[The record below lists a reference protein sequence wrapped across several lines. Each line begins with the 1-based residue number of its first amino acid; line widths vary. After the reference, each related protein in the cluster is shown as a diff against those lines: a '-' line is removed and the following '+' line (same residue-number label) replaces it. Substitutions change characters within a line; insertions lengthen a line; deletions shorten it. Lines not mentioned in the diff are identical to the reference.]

1 MKYDVSHMRNP
12 GTSASFRMLNYVGQG
27 GSATVID
34 SRGMEVD
41 EMGMKKFAAATKQ
54 ADSSALHT
62 FSFAEDNDAEMLL
75 GAARET
81 LPDHL
86 DGRYL
91 IGVHEDTDHNHLHI
105 AEHGSEKELDFPAGS
120 VTALG
125 SDLAD
130 ATGSEY
136 EA

>member
-1 MKYDVSHMRNP
+1 MKYDVSHVRNP
-12 GTSASFRMLNYVGQG
+12 GTSASFRLVNYVAQG
-27 GSATVID
+27 GSATLID
-34 SRGMEVD
+34 SRGMEVSD
-41 EMGMKKFAAATKQ
+41 ARAKKFAAATKQ
-54 ADSSALHT
+54 AESSALHT
-62 FSFAEDNDAEMLL
+62 FSFAEDNDPEVLL

-91 IGVHEDTDHNHLHI
+91 IGVHEDTDHNHLHV
-105 AEHGSEKELDFPAGS
+105 AEHGSEKELNFPASS

-136 EA
+136 KA